1 MSGVTSPLSGE
12 PPSGVEDAVTSA
24 QQARSSAEK
33 AYLEAHGSHRNTRR
47 ILAFL
52 QRGGSGQEDPLG
64 AMLEAQD
71 AMLERQERILEL
83 LGEIRTQIGQLRS
96 R

>member
-1 MSGVTSPLSGE
+1 MSGVTSPLSGQ

-24 QQARSSAEK
+24 EMAF
-33 AYLEAHGSHRNTRR
+33 LEARGSHRNTRR

-64 AMLEAQD
+64 VMLEAQD

-83 LGEIRTQIGQLRS
+83 LGEIQTEIGQLRS